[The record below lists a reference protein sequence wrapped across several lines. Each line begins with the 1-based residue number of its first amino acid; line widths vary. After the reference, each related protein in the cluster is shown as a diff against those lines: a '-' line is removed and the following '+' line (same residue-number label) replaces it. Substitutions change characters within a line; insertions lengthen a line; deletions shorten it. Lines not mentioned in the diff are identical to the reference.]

1 MLQYAAARAPPCR
14 QRSAAALRPR
24 AAAREATPARRR
36 DAYMIKDIGIGNWR
50 AQERRRSLTSAF
62 KRRGLS
68 PEAQRAGPR
77 KPVVLWSCGG
87 ILTVLSRGMSWTL
100 AASAWVVGRGGMEFG
115 LLGGALVGEPEAPLD
130 GPRSQEGRQARAK
143 ERLEP

>member
-1 MLQYAAARAPPCR
+1 
-14 QRSAAALRPR
+14 
-24 AAAREATPARRR
+24 
-36 DAYMIKDIGIGNWR
+36 MIKDGGIGDFGQT
-50 AQERRRSLTSAF
+50 QERRRSLSSAF

-68 PEAQRAGPR
+68 PEAQRAGPS
-77 KPVVLWSCGG
+77 KPVVLWSGGG

>member
-68 PEAQRAGPR
+68 PEAQRAGPS
-77 KPVVLWSCGG
+77 KPVVLWSGGG

-100 AASAWVVGRGGMEFG
+100 AASAWVVGRGGMELG
-115 LLGGALVGEPEAPLD
+115 LLGGALVGEPAAPLG